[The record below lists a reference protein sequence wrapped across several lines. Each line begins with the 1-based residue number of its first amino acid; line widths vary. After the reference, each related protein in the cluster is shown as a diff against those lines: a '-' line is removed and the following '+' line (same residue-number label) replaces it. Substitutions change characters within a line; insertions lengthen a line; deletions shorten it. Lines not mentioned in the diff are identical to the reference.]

1 MRVRNIKK
9 ILYVKMM
16 VMDSEGEEEEEFFLD
31 FNVLELD
38 CFIFVGV
45 GFLIVI
51 VKELL
56 NK

>member
-1 MRVRNIKK
+1 
-9 ILYVKMM
+9 MM

-31 FNVLELD
+31 FNVLESD

-45 GFLIVI
+45 GFLMVI